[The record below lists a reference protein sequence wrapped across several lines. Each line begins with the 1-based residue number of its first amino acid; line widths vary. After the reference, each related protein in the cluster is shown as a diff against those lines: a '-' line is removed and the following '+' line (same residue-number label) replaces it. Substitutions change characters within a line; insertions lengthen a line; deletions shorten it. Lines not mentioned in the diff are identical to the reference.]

1 MKSTLNSCVLTVK
14 VAQSLADRQIR
25 EFINMSMLGD
35 MVQRSRTLYVTNN
48 PPVVPTVMSLE
59 ESRRTQRPYRYGMI
73 LLCVGALVNWL
84 GLAEDYAEP
93 IRYTGVACILAG
105 ACLICTAMCCWLHT
119 PNRAGS
125 SAENDDPVHV
135 ISAAEERRCEKPPDY
150 DSVAVA
156 PPSYDDAIKLDPAA
170 LLHLSMS
177 VSMPPAAQQPSDAG
191 SQTAP
196 AQSAATT
203 ATTPAPTTSR
213 TSPFTFASILGR
225 SGSQE
230 SGGRN
235 NNPREPEVPASLS
248 TENEKQQ
255 YLQEKP
261 PPYDASTSPVVA
273 AIPVQSPVPSGN

>member
-1 MKSTLNSCVLTVK
+1 
-14 VAQSLADRQIR
+14 
-25 EFINMSMLGD
+25 
-35 MVQRSRTLYVTNN
+35 
-48 PPVVPTVMSLE
+48 MSLE

-177 VSMPPAAQQPSDAG
+177 VSMPPPSQPSEAG
-191 SQTAP
+191 SP
-196 AQSAATT
+196 PTT
-203 ATTPAPTTSR
+203 QATTPAPTTSR
-213 TSPFTFASILGR
+213 TFNFASILGR
-225 SGSQE
+225 SSSQE
-230 SGGRN
+230 PSRAV
-235 NNPREPEVPASLS
+235 PREELASLS
-248 TENEKQQ
+248 TENEKQQQ

-261 PPYDASTSPVVA
+261 PPYDASAPIPVGIAA
-273 AIPVQSPVPSGN
+273 AIPVQSPVSGSN

>member
-1 MKSTLNSCVLTVK
+1 
-14 VAQSLADRQIR
+14 
-25 EFINMSMLGD
+25 
-35 MVQRSRTLYVTNN
+35 
-48 PPVVPTVMSLE
+48 MSLE

-170 LLHLSMS
+170 LLHLSSTMS
-177 VSMPPAAQQPSDAG
+177 VTMPPPAPPTSQPETG
-191 SQTAP
+191 SQP
-196 AQSAATT
+196 V
-203 ATTPAPTTSR
+203 TTPAPTTSR
-213 TSPFTFASILGR
+213 PFTFASILGR
-225 SGSQE
+225 SASQE
-230 SGGRN
+230 RSAD
-235 NNPREPEVPASLS
+235 VTTIPASFS
-248 TENEKQQ
+248 TENEKHQ

-261 PPYDASTSPVVA
+261 PPYEASTVPAIVA
-273 AIPVQSPVPSGN
+273 AIPPPTTTTVPGNN

>member
-1 MKSTLNSCVLTVK
+1 
-14 VAQSLADRQIR
+14 
-25 EFINMSMLGD
+25 
-35 MVQRSRTLYVTNN
+35 
-48 PPVVPTVMSLE
+48 MSLE

-177 VSMPPAAQQPSDAG
+177 HVAMPPPQQAPTPDA
-191 SQTAP
+191 
-196 AQSAATT
+196 AQSAQQ

-230 SGGRN
+230 SGRN
-235 NNPREPEVPASLS
+235 NQREVAGAPEVASLS

-261 PPYDASTSPVVA
+261 PPYDASTSPAVAIVA
-273 AIPVQSPVPSGN
+273 AIPVQTPVPGSN

>member
-1 MKSTLNSCVLTVK
+1 
-14 VAQSLADRQIR
+14 
-25 EFINMSMLGD
+25 MSMLGD

-135 ISAAEERRCEKPPDY
+135 ISTAEERRCEKPPDY

-170 LLHLSMS
+170 LLHLSSTMS
-177 VSMPPAAQQPSDAG
+177 VAMPPPTSQPETGSQQPV
-191 SQTAP
+191 
-196 AQSAATT
+196 AA

-213 TSPFTFASILGR
+213 PFTFASILGR
-225 SGSQE
+225 SASQE
-230 SGGRN
+230 RSN
-235 NNPREPEVPASLS
+235 ATTETVPASIS
-248 TENEKQQ
+248 TENEKAAPQ

-261 PPYDASTSPVVA
+261 PPYEASTTNPVVVA
-273 AIPVQSPVPSGN
+273 AIPPATTVPGNN

>member
-1 MKSTLNSCVLTVK
+1 
-14 VAQSLADRQIR
+14 
-25 EFINMSMLGD
+25 
-35 MVQRSRTLYVTNN
+35 
-48 PPVVPTVMSLE
+48 MSLE

-119 PNRAGS
+119 PNRTGS

-177 VSMPPAAQQPSDAG
+177 VSMPPPPPSQQPLPDAG
-191 SQTAP
+191 QGTQQA
-196 AQSAATT
+196 T

-225 SGSQE
+225 SSSQE
-230 SGGRN
+230 SGRN
-235 NNPREPEVPASLS
+235 LAREGAAEVANLT

-261 PPYDASTSPVVA
+261 PPYDASTSPSAIVA
-273 AIPVQSPVPSGN
+273 AIPVQSPVPGSN

>member
-1 MKSTLNSCVLTVK
+1 
-14 VAQSLADRQIR
+14 
-25 EFINMSMLGD
+25 MSMLGD

-170 LLHLSMS
+170 LLHLSSTMS
-177 VSMPPAAQQPSDAG
+177 VAMPPPSAPASAAAG
-191 SQTAP
+191 SQPEAGSQPAP
-196 AQSAATT
+196 V
-203 ATTPAPTTSR
+203 TTPAPTTSR
-213 TSPFTFASILGR
+213 PFTFASILGR

-230 SGGRN
+230 RSN
-235 NNPREPEVPASLS
+235 ATEATAAVPVASFS
-248 TENEKQQ
+248 TENEKPQQQ

-261 PPYDASTSPVVA
+261 PPYEASPAVVA
-273 AIPVQSPVPSGN
+273 AIPPASIPGSN

>member
-1 MKSTLNSCVLTVK
+1 
-14 VAQSLADRQIR
+14 
-25 EFINMSMLGD
+25 
-35 MVQRSRTLYVTNN
+35 
-48 PPVVPTVMSLE
+48 MSLE

-135 ISAAEERRCEKPPDY
+135 ISASEERRCEKPPDY

-170 LLHLSMS
+170 LLHLSNATTTAMS
-177 VSMPPAAQQPSDAG
+177 VTMPPPSSVASQPETG
-191 SQTAP
+191 SQP
-196 AQSAATT
+196 V

-213 TSPFTFASILGR
+213 PFTFASILGR

-230 SGGRN
+230 RN
-235 NNPREPEVPASLS
+235 NATVEAVPASFS
-248 TENEKQQ
+248 NENEKAQ

-261 PPYDASTSPVVA
+261 PPYEASTVSAVVA
-273 AIPVQSPVPSGN
+273 AIPPSSTVPGNN

>member
-1 MKSTLNSCVLTVK
+1 MVLVNNSHH
-14 VAQSLADRQIR
+14 
-25 EFINMSMLGD
+25 
-35 MVQRSRTLYVTNN
+35 RTA
-48 PPVVPTVMSLE
+48 VMSLE

-177 VSMPPAAQQPSDAG
+177 VSMPPPQS
-191 SQTAP
+191 
-196 AQSAATT
+196 QSAETVAQPTT
-203 ATTPAPTTSR
+203 QATTPAPTTSR
-213 TSPFTFASILGR
+213 TFNFASILGR
-225 SGSQE
+225 SSSQE
-230 SGGRN
+230 ASRAV
-235 NNPREPEVPASLS
+235 PREEVASFG

-261 PPYDASTSPVVA
+261 PPYDASAPVPASIVA
-273 AIPVQSPVPSGN
+273 AIPVQSPVSGSN

>member
-1 MKSTLNSCVLTVK
+1 
-14 VAQSLADRQIR
+14 
-25 EFINMSMLGD
+25 
-35 MVQRSRTLYVTNN
+35 
-48 PPVVPTVMSLE
+48 MSLE

-156 PPSYDDAIKLDPAA
+156 PPSYDDAIKLNPAA

-177 VSMPPAAQQPSDAG
+177 VSMPPSQSPTDNATAAASQPAT
-191 SQTAP
+191 Q
-196 AQSAATT
+196 AA

-213 TSPFTFASILGR
+213 TSPFNFASILGR
-225 SGSQE
+225 SGGQDT
-230 SGGRN
+230 GRN
-235 NNPREPEVPASLS
+235 NNPASSQVTSFS
-248 TENEKQQ
+248 TENEKQQQ

-261 PPYDASTSPVVA
+261 PPYDATAPVPAAIVA
-273 AIPVQSPVPSGN
+273 AIPIQTPVTGSN

>member
-1 MKSTLNSCVLTVK
+1 
-14 VAQSLADRQIR
+14 
-25 EFINMSMLGD
+25 MSMLGD

-177 VSMPPAAQQPSDAG
+177 VSMPPPQS
-191 SQTAP
+191 
-196 AQSAATT
+196 QSAETVAQPTT
-203 ATTPAPTTSR
+203 QATTPAPTTSR
-213 TSPFTFASILGR
+213 TFNFASILGR
-225 SGSQE
+225 SSSQE
-230 SGGRN
+230 ASRAV
-235 NNPREPEVPASLS
+235 PREEVASFG

-261 PPYDASTSPVVA
+261 PPYDASAPVPASIVA
-273 AIPVQSPVPSGN
+273 AIPVQSPVSGSN

>member
-1 MKSTLNSCVLTVK
+1 
-14 VAQSLADRQIR
+14 
-25 EFINMSMLGD
+25 MLGD

-84 GLAEDYAEP
+84 GLAEDYADP

-125 SAENDDPVHV
+125 STESDDPVHV

-156 PPSYDDAIKLDPAA
+156 PPSYDDAIKLDPVA

-177 VSMPPAAQQPSDAG
+177 VAIPPPVPEPSVPG
-191 SQTAP
+191 PPS
-196 AQSAATT
+196 

-213 TSPFTFASILGR
+213 TFNFASILGR
-225 SGSQE
+225 SASQE
-230 SGGRN
+230 PRN
-235 NNPREPEVPASLS
+235 GAGPEVASFS
-248 TENEKQQ
+248 TENEKGQF
-255 YLQEKP
+255 LQEKP
-261 PPYDASTSPVVA
+261 PPYEPAAPIVA
-273 AIPVQSPVPSGN
+273 AIPVQTPGERPN